1 MPLFCIVQRNDNVN
15 RAVAITIKNDNI
27 GSILFCPI
35 LSKSDFLINLGRRGN
50 NYTALESSHSCSDRD
65 ADADTLAFWTRY
77 HKPPERRFL
86 QSPGYPELHQLKL
99 CCSALKLRAS
109 GLGFTHSHSCEIF
122 GSYDPDKKCGKN
134 SFLIFQIFLDFL

>member
-15 RAVAITIKNDNI
+15 RAVAITSKNDNI
-27 GSILFCPI
+27 GSILFCTI
-35 LSKSDFLINLGRRGN
+35 LSKSDFLINLGSRGS

-86 QSPGYPELHQLKL
+86 Q

-134 SFLIFQIFLDFL
+134 SFLIFQIFQIFLDFF